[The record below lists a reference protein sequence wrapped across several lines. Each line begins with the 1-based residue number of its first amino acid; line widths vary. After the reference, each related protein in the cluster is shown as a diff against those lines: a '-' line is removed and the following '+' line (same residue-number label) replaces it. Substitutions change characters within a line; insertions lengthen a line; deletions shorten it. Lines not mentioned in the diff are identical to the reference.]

1 MSRIVI
7 TGAAGLLGQNLISR
21 LAAHHQLLC
30 IDIAENPFEPHDN
43 INYLKADL
51 TKFEAIR
58 PRLIEFDA
66 DIIFNCAALSD
77 VDVCETEKELA
88 DKLNFELVNRLLGTP
103 FKKFIHYSSDYVFD
117 GENGPYAEDDPVNPI
132 NYYGTTKMHSERI
145 LQNSGV
151 NYLIIRTN
159 VLYGH
164 ARNVRMN
171 FIDWVYQSL
180 KKGDSIKIV
189 VDQYNN
195 PTLASNLTEASIEAA
210 MADLTG
216 ILHLAGADYMS
227 RYEMAIKVAH
237 HFGFPAELIK
247 KTTTSTINQ
256 KAKRPH
262 RAGLKIDKA
271 KTLLETKLIS
281 LDDGLKA
288 IV

>member
-7 TGAAGLLGQNLISR
+7 TGAAGLLGQNLIA
-21 LAAHHQLLC
+21 LLTANHQLLC
-30 IDIAENPFEPHDN
+30 IDIAADTFELFDN

-51 TKFEAIR
+51 TQFETIR

-66 DIIFNCAALSD
+66 DMIFNCAALSD
-77 VDVCETEKELA
+77 VDACETEKKLA

-117 GENGPYAEDDPVNPI
+117 GETGPYAEDDPVNPI
-132 NYYGTTKMHSERI
+132 NYYGATKMHSERI

-180 KKGDSIKIV
+180 KNGDSIKIV
-189 VDQYNN
+189 DDQYNN
-195 PTLASNLTEASIEAA
+195 PTLASNLAEASIEAA
-210 MADLTG
+210 LADTTG
-216 ILHLAGADYMS
+216 ILHIAGADYLS
-227 RYEMAIKVAH
+227 RYEIAVKVAR
-237 HFGFPAELIK
+237 HFGFPVDLIK
-247 KTTTSTINQ
+247 KTTTVAINQ
-256 KAKRPH
+256 KAKRPN

-271 KTLLETKLIS
+271 RSLLKTKLLG
-281 LDDGLKA
+281 LDDGFKA

>member
-7 TGAAGLLGQNLISR
+7 TGAGGLLGQNLIA
-21 LAAHHQLLC
+21 LLTANHQLLC
-30 IDIAENPFEPHDN
+30 IDIAANTFELFDN

-51 TKFEAIR
+51 TQFETIR

-66 DIIFNCAALSD
+66 DMIFNCAALSD
-77 VDVCETEKELA
+77 VDACESKKELA

-117 GENGPYAEDDPVNPI
+117 GESGPYTEDDPVNPI

-171 FIDWVYQSL
+171 FIDWLYQSL
-180 KKGDSIKIV
+180 KKGDSIKV
-189 VDQYNN
+189 VDDQYNN
-195 PTLASNLTEASIEAA
+195 PTLASNLAEASIEAA
-210 MADLTG
+210 MTDTTG
-216 ILHLAGADYMS
+216 ILHIAGADYLS
-227 RYEMAIKVAH
+227 RYEMAVKVAR
-237 HFGFPAELIK
+237 HFGFPMDLIK
-247 KTTTSTINQ
+247 KTTTAAINQ

-271 KTLLETKLIS
+271 RLLLKTKLLG